1 LQYNL
6 SQKCSEMTKL
16 KEFIN
21 LRHPGMPKGKQRK
34 FSFFENASYG
44 ILMATIALVVA
55 GIALLPFLQ
64 TGLEPK
70 RVTNDISISY
80 NWYNAAPATL
90 ESEVTSLLA
99 EVCST
104 LPGVRT
110 ISSFSQTNSGGITI
124 EFVEEKNMDA
134 ARMEV
139 SSMLRRARP
148 NLPDGL
154 RDLKLSGGS
163 LFSETERVL
172 SYAIF
177 SPLPEEEMEY
187 FIEERIKRPVA
198 LIEGVNDVEVSGLN
212 RSRWEVCCDYDLL
225 HSLELTMGDVQ
236 QAIRDSYGEAFLGS
250 ACTQSPATKGSL
262 MIPVYLHSGSEELE
276 LDQIKLNTKTGELV
290 RLKDIAEIGKKTIY
304 DYSSFRING
313 LSTLRVSV
321 LSDKEAN
328 ILQVGKAAEKII
340 DQLRANLPAGYSI
353 RKELDATEIMKEELR
368 NIYLRTALSFFILLL
383 FISLVSRAPRYIFVV
398 FFSLLS
404 TLSISVV
411 FFYLFKIQINLY
423 SLAGITVSFGI
434 IIDNIIVMQDHLLLR
449 KDMKGFPALLAATL
463 TTIGALSVI
472 FMLDEDVKL
481 KLGGFASVFAVTL
494 AVSLFTALFLVPALT
509 HLMKLSKNKRVLTR
523 RTSLLIKWFRFLDR
537 TWSILRLRN
546 KWVAVVLILAF
557 GIPVF
562 KLPEEVGLELEEEE
576 YQWYHKWYNK
586 TIGSDFY
593 ADKLKK
599 AVDISLGGT
608 LRLFVDKKESG
619 RYFYR
624 RNTKEASESKLAV
637 YGKMEMGSS
646 KEMTNRVA
654 TELEFFLSTIEE
666 VELYTTNIIGSN
678 INLSIEFKEANKYDY
693 SGLRVKNEVV
703 QKCILLGGASWRVHG
718 LGDVFANDR
727 PFSNDVLGAIGFQSS
742 KIEMKGYDLGQ
753 LYELAHW
760 LADRLGENGRFQDIS
775 ISSRINNR
783 TPLEFTYQL
792 EPRQDFMQQSGV
804 TASAVL
810 NRVSTLSSQGVRMN
824 LYTGKGFEELNIT
837 STKATSQDIWGLM
850 NTTELVNDKLLTV
863 GELLDRSFAK
873 SNQTIRKED
882 DQYLMSVLY
891 NFIGPNQLHRRI
903 REQVLEEIKDQQP
916 LGYSSAPTIYQWG
929 GWGSDDEIEGQLK
942 LFLIIVFIIYF
953 ICAILLNS
961 LVRPLVVIFMIPV
974 SFIGLFITFS
984 VFELRFDNGIFAA
997 FIFTSGLSVNS
1008 ALYIINEFNS
1018 LKKMRPAAPPMDLY
1032 VAAFRHK
1039 IMPIN
1044 YTIVSTVLGLL
1055 PFILINKDQ
1064 VFWYSFAVGTIA
1076 GCLFS
1081 LVGVFVFLPA
1091 FLKIKSRDTRVSQA
1105 QISN

>member
-1 LQYNL
+1 MAKSKQYGYSL
-6 SQKCSEMTKL
+6 FK
-16 KEFIN
+16 
-21 LRHPGMPKGKQRK
+21 
-34 FSFFENASYG
+34 NASYG
-44 ILMATIALVVA
+44 ILMASIALVVA
-55 GIALLPFLQ
+55 GLALLPFLQ

-70 RVTNDISISY
+70 QVTNDISISY
-80 NWYNAAPATL
+80 KWYNAAPVTL
-90 ESEVTSLLA
+90 ESEVTSFLA

-104 LPGVRT
+104 IPGIRS

-139 SSMLRRARP
+139 SSMLRRARTQ
-148 NLPDGL
+148 LPDGL

-163 LFSETERVL
+163 LFSESERVL
-172 SYAIF
+172 SYSIF
-177 SPLPEEEMEY
+177 STLPEEEMEY
-187 FIEERIKRPVA
+187 FIEEQIKRPVA

-212 RSRWEVCCDYDLL
+212 RSRWEVCCNYDLI
-225 HSLELTMGDVQ
+225 HSLGLSMSEVQ
-236 QAIRDSYGEAFLGS
+236 QVIRDSYGEAFLGS
-250 ACTQSPATKGSL
+250 ARTQSPSNEGSL
-262 MIPVYLHSGSEELE
+262 IIPVYLHSGSEELN
-276 LDQIKLNTKTGELV
+276 LDQITLTTREGEMV
-290 RLKDIAEIGKKTIY
+290 RLTDIAEIGKKTIY
-304 DYSSFRING
+304 DYSTFRING

-321 LSDKEAN
+321 LSDKDAN
-328 ILQVGKAAEKII
+328 ILQVGKSTEKVI
-340 DQLRANLPAGYSI
+340 DQLRDNLPAGYSI
-353 RKELDATEIMKEELR
+353 RKELDATETLKDELR

-404 TLSISVV
+404 TLAISVV

-449 KDMKGFPALLAATL
+449 KDMKSFPALLAATL

-494 AVSLFTALFLVPALT
+494 GVSLFTALFLVPALT
-509 HLMKLSKNKRVLTR
+509 HLLKLSKNKRVVAGRTR
-523 RTSLLIKWFRFLDR
+523 LLGRWFGFLGR
-537 TWSILRLRN
+537 IWGILRYRN
-546 KWVAVVLILAF
+546 KWVAILLILAF

-562 KLPEEVGLELEEEE
+562 MLPEEVGIELEDDEH
-576 YQWYHKWYNK
+576 QWYHKWYNN
-586 TIGSDFY
+586 TLGSDFY

-599 AVDISLGGT
+599 IADISLGGT
-608 LRLFVDKKESG
+608 LHLFLDKKEVGYYYYSRSG
-619 RYFYR
+619 KDAR
-624 RNTKEASESKLAV
+624 EASV
-637 YGKMEMGSS
+637 WIYGKMEMGSS
-646 KEMTNRVA
+646 KEMTDRVA
-654 TELEFFLSTIEE
+654 SDLESFLSTMEK
-666 VELYTTNIIGSN
+666 VDLYTTNIIGSS
-678 INLSIEFKEANKYDY
+678 INVTVELKEPYQFDY
-693 SGLRVKNEVV
+693 SGLMIKNEVV

-718 LGDVFANDR
+718 YGDVFEGDR
-727 PFSNDVLGAIGFQSS
+727 PFSNDVLGAIGYQDS
-742 KIEMKGYDLGQ
+742 KIELKGYDLGQ
-753 LYELAHW
+753 LYDLAHW

-775 ISSRINNR
+775 ISSRIDNR
-783 TPLEFTYQL
+783 TPLEFSYQL
-792 EPRQDFMQQSGV
+792 EPRQDFMQHSGV
-804 TASAVL
+804 TASSVL
-810 NRVSTLSSQGVRMN
+810 NRVGSLSSQGVRMN
-824 LYTGKGFEELNIT
+824 LFTGKGYEEINIT
-837 STKATSQDIWGLM
+837 STKARSQDIWNLM
-850 NTTELVNDKLLTV
+850 NTTELVNDKLVTV
-863 GELLDRSFAK
+863 GDLLERTYEK

-882 DQYLMSVLY
+882 GQYLMSVLY

-903 REQVLEEIKDQQP
+903 QEQVLEEIKEQQP
-916 LGYSSAPTIYQWG
+916 LGYSSAPIIYQWG

-942 LFLIIVFIIYF
+942 LFIIIVLIIYF
-953 ICAILLNS
+953 VCAILLNS

-984 VFELRFDNGIFAA
+984 VFDLRFDNGIFAA

-1018 LKKMRPAAPPMDLY
+1018 LKKMRPIAPPMDLY

-1044 YTIVSTVLGLL
+1044 YTIVSTVLGLI

-1064 VFWYSFAVGTIA
+1064 VFWYTFAVGTIA
-1076 GCLFS
+1076 GCIFS

-1091 FLKIKSRDTRVSQA
+1091 FLRITTPDNRTSQSIIPDA
-1105 QISN
+1105 T